1 MRCVAVSVVLIIFVT
16 FVLSILGSI
25 YRVGVDSVAEVSE
38 RVALSMFT
46 LKLNRGRIMLNG
58 E

>member
-1 MRCVAVSVVLIIFVT
+1 VVLLVFVT

-25 YRVGVDSVAEVSE
+25 YRVGVDSVTEVSE

-46 LKLNRGRIMLNG
+46 LKMNRGRIMLNG

>member
-1 MRCVAVSVVLIIFVT
+1 MVFVT

-25 YRVGVDSVAEVSE
+25 YRVGVDLVAEVSE

-46 LKLNRGRIMLNG
+46 LKMDRGRIMLNC

>member
-1 MRCVAVSVVLIIFVT
+1 MIFVT

-25 YRVGVDSVAEVSE
+25 CRVGVDSVTEVSE
-38 RVALSMFT
+38 RVAFSMFT
-46 LKLNRGRIMLNG
+46 LKMNRGRIMLNC